1 MDGPVCYTNEME
13 QQNLFQVCIIVL
25 GINQNFLLDLFFRE
39 PLLDVKAR
47 FLPEILYKSDQAN
60 IITVNIVLSVDMI
73 TLYLLQHL
81 KK

>member
-47 FLPEILYKSDQAN
+47 FLPEILYKSDQAS

-73 TLYLLQHL
+73 TLYLLQH
-81 KK
+81 